1 MPTAY
6 LSPSQLQDLTNVS
19 SNAPGSGDN
28 GKALVW
34 NWNSTTGTGQWQ
46 AQQVAYSNLSGA
58 PALPIPVANGGTGTQ
73 TGSITGTG
81 ALTFAAGGTNQN
93 VNITPS
99 GTGEL
104 AVSGQALRITQP
116 SGNTAGYGFNFQ
128 KSGSSGFFTII
139 NGTTGVADF
148 APFFFAASTTG
159 SAMSFA
165 GLQGGGV
172 DNSTGVIWFSARNS
186 SGTGAIADSHK
197 AFVFSNFGT
206 ARVTIDGSGDTVFL
220 STTEST
226 LTTNG
231 AVRVNGGVGI
241 AKNLNVGG
249 TKVNFA
255 NLPISSTGL
264 SAGDLWRDGEIVKV
278 KL

>member
-1 MPTAY
+1 
-6 LSPSQLQDLTNVS
+6 
-19 SNAPGSGDN
+19 
-28 GKALVW
+28 VW
-34 NWNSTTGTGQWQ
+34 NQATGRWQ
-46 AQQVAYSNLSGA
+46 AEQVAYSNLSGA
-58 PALPIPVANGGTGTQ
+58 PALPIPVVSGGTGTQ

-81 ALTFAAGGTNQN
+81 ALTFAAGGTNQK

-104 AVSGQALRITQP
+104 SVSGYALRLAQP

-128 KSGSSGFFTII
+128 KSGSSGFFSII
-139 NGTTGVADF
+139 NGTTDVADF

-165 GLQGGGV
+165 GWQGGGV

-186 SGTGAIADSHK
+186 SGNGAIADSHK

-206 ARVTIDGSGDTVFL
+206 ARVTINGSGDTVFL

-231 AVRVNGGVGI
+231 AVRIDGGVGI
-241 AKNLNVGG
+241 AKNLFVGG
-249 TKVNFA
+249 DRINFA
-255 NLPISSTGL
+255 NLPTSEPATV
-264 SAGDLWRDGEIVKV
+264 GDLWRDGNVIKV
-278 KL
+278 KI

>member
-19 SNAPGSGDN
+19 STAPGSGDN

-34 NWNSTTGTGQWQ
+34 NQAAGKWQ
-46 AQQVAYSNLSGA
+46 AEQVAYSSLSGA
-58 PALPIPVANGGTGTQ
+58 PALPIPVVSGGTGTQ

-104 AVSGQALRITQP
+104 AVSGYALRITQP
-116 SGNTAGYGFNFQ
+116 QQTNTLNYGINFSKQ
-128 KSGSSGFFTII
+128 GSSGFFSVV
-139 NGTTGVADF
+139 NGTGVEGDF
-148 APFFFAASTTG
+148 VPGFQAYTNIASA
-159 SAMSFA
+159 SLSFA
-165 GLQGGGV
+165 GLQGGNNT
-172 DNSTGVIWFSARNS
+172 DNTLGVIWFSARNS
-186 SGTGAIADSHK
+186 GNTGGISSSHK
-197 AFVFSNFGT
+197 AIVFSNS
-206 ARVTIDGSGDTVFL
+206 AAPLLTIDGNGDSRFL

-231 AVRVNGGVGI
+231 AVRIDGGVGI
-241 AKNLNVGG
+241 AKNLFVGG
-249 TKVNFA
+249 ARINFA
-255 NLPISSTGL
+255 NLPTSEPATV
-264 SAGDLWRDGEIVKV
+264 GDLWRDGNVIKV
-278 KL
+278 KI